1 MNRVIKYLFL
11 LVAIITIFDCLSDTN
26 SSSDEVICIV
36 PLAETPVEATF
47 TSTDLI
53 KSDFTL
59 RSSSSS
65 SNANSSTCR
74 LQRILKRLE
83 NNRNNNIAFL
93 KSDKVI
99 NTEIKYNILETSIN
113 FYSSLSNPTNRLIL
127 QREFII

>member
-26 SSSDEVICIV
+26 SSSDEVISIV
-36 PLAETPVEATF
+36 LLAETSVEATF

-83 NNRNNNIAFL
+83 N
-93 KSDKVI
+93 
-99 NTEIKYNILETSIN
+99 
-113 FYSSLSNPTNRLIL
+113 SNY
-127 QREFII
+127 IISVSFRARDYEQTLNS